1 MSTGSTHQELL
12 GQNQELQRQLDEA
25 NEAIEAIRTG
35 QVDALIVKAGS
46 AHEIYTLKSAD
57 QTYRVFIEKMAEGA
71 VTLDDKGIILY
82 SNLRFALMLGLPLE
96 KVIGAK
102 FESFVPPAFREGF
115 LSLIKSGWLAE
126 TKGEVSLNNVHQQE
140 IPFLLSLNTLPLNG
154 EDTLSIILT
163 DLTSQKETESQ
174 LKLQNE
180 QLKEARQKAEDLN
193 NELENT
199 VLERTKDLFM
209 SQEHFK
215 FLADNIPVIVW
226 TAEGN
231 GDLDYCNKRW
241 YDYSG
246 FTVEQSKAWGWIP
259 IIHPDDLEK
268 TLVMWKKSIAT
279 GEPYEMDYRLKF
291 AKDGQ
296 YRWYLG
302 YAIPFRNESGEIIKW
317 FGTGTDIEDQKK
329 EMEKRDEFIGIASH
343 ELKTPLTSAKGYIQL
358 IEAYQKEVLP
368 PAVKTFVKKANDSL
382 NKLQTLVNDL
392 LDVSKI
398 QAGKLEFG
406 VERLNLENL
415 IITCVENASHIY
427 PNAVVINCYTGG
439 FIVTGNFERLEQ
451 VLMNLISNAVKYS
464 NNEHPIDINAEQR
477 DGFVNVSVTDRGI
490 GLTEP
495 QMARIFERF
504 YRVEDKKYL
513 TSGLGMGLYI
523 SSEIIKAHHG
533 FMSVKSVFNQGST
546 FYFSLPVVS

>member
-1 MSTGSTHQELL
+1 MLTAATYQELL
-12 GQNQELQRQLDEA
+12 NQNLELQQQLEEA
-25 NEAIEAIRTG
+25 NDTIEAIRTG
-35 QVDALIVKAGS
+35 QVDALIVKEDGG
-46 AHEIYTLKSAD
+46 HEVYTLKSAD

-71 VTLDDKGIILY
+71 VTLNSKGSVLY

-96 KVIGAK
+96 KVIGAH
-102 FESFVPPAFREGF
+102 FETFVAPLF
-115 LSLIKSGWLAE
+115 LEEFAHLIKKGWQTE
-126 TKGEVSLNNVHQQE
+126 TKGEISLVNVFHQE
-140 IPFLLSLNTLPLNG
+140 IPFLLSLNMLPLNG
-154 EDTLSIILT
+154 QATLSIILT
-163 DLTSQKETESQ
+163 DLSLQKETEHQ

-180 QLKEARQKAEDLN
+180 QLEEARQKAEDLN
-193 NELENT
+193 NELESI
-199 VLERTKDLFM
+199 VQERTKDLLL

-226 TAEGN
+226 TAQPDGST
-231 GDLDYCNKRW
+231 DYFNKRW
-241 YDYSG
+241 YEYTGLNIEESID
-246 FTVEQSKAWGWIP
+246 WGWQP
-259 IIHPDDLEK
+259 VLHPDDLEK
-268 TLVMWKKSIAT
+268 TLKAWEKSVAT
-279 GEPYEMDYRLKF
+279 GEPYEVEYRFKS

-296 YRWYLG
+296 YRWHLG
-302 YAIPFRNESGEIIKW
+302 HALPFTDDNGLIIKW

-358 IEAYQKEVLP
+358 IESFQKEVLP
-368 PAVKTFVKKANDSL
+368 VNVKLFVKKANDSL

-398 QAGKLEFG
+398 QAGKLEFSVDRFSLG
-406 VERLNLENL
+406 DL
-415 IITCVENASHIY
+415 IATCVENSATIY
-427 PNAVVINCYTGG
+427 PKSIIANRYNGD

-464 NNEHPIDINAEQR
+464 NNNHPIDINAGQA
-477 DGFVNVSVTDRGI
+477 DGYTWVSVTDRGI

-495 QMARIFERF
+495 QTERIFERF
-504 YRVEDKKYL
+504 YRVEDKKFL

-533 FMSVKSVFNQGST
+533 FMSVKSKFNEGST
-546 FYFSLPVVS
+546 FSFSLPAD

>member
-1 MSTGSTHQELL
+1 MSTVLTNQELL
-12 GQNQELQRQLDEA
+12 SQNQELQRQLDEA
-25 NEAIEAIRTG
+25 NDTIEAIRTG
-35 QVDALIVKAGS
+35 QVDALIVKAGGG
-46 AHEIYTLKSAD
+46 HEVYTLKSAD

-71 VTLDDKGIILY
+71 VTLDEKGIVLY
-82 SNLRFALMLGLPLE
+82 SNLRFALMLNLPLE

-102 FESFVPPAFREGF
+102 FETFVPAAFREGF
-115 LSLIKSGWLAE
+115 LYLMQRGWMAE
-126 TKGEVSLNNVHQQE
+126 TKGEISLSNVYQQE

-154 EDTLSIILT
+154 EATLSIILT
-163 DLTSQKETESQ
+163 DLTLQKETEHR

-180 QLKEARQKAEDLN
+180 QLKEARQNADNLN
-193 NELENT
+193 NELENI
-199 VLERTKDLFM
+199 VQERTKDLFM

-226 TAEGN
+226 TAYPDGST
-231 GDLDYCNKRW
+231 DYFNKRW
-241 YDYSG
+241 CQYTG
-246 FTVEQSKAWGWIP
+246 LTVKQSIDWGWQHV
-259 IIHPDDLEK
+259 IHPDDLEK
-268 TLVMWKKSIAT
+268 TIQVWKKSVET
-279 GEPYEMDYRLKF
+279 GQPYEIEYRFKG
-291 AKDGQ
+291 AENGQ
-296 YRWYLG
+296 YRWHLG
-302 YAIPFRNESGEIIKW
+302 HAIPFKDESGQIIKW

-329 EMEKRDEFIGIASH
+329 EMEKRDEFISIASH

-368 PAVKTFVKKANDSL
+368 VTVKTFVKKANDSL

-406 VERLNLENL
+406 VERLNLGNL
-415 IITCVENASHIY
+415 IITCVENATHIY
-427 PNAVVINCYTGG
+427 PKSLIVNCYTGD

-464 NNEHPIDINAEQR
+464 NNDHPIDINAEQR
-477 DGFVNVSVTDRGI
+477 NGYVNVSVTDRGI

-523 SSEIIKAHHG
+523 SSEIIKAHGG
-533 FMSVKSVFNQGST
+533 FMSVKSVFNEGST
-546 FYFSLPVVS
+546 FNFNLPLI